1 MATGKRRRNSIT
13 RLIEDV
19 VDDAKDLVDD
29 VVDRAKDVEKDGRKA
44 VRRAVKDDDDRAD
57 KSAREMDDLKSAL
70 DDLTAKV
77 EPPGGHAGRTAA
89 SPTRSRVAE
98 PVRLIKRYANRKL
111 YDTGSGELTSM
122 RRIEELVR
130 DGVDIR
136 VVDHDTGED
145 MTSEVLVG
153 ILGNSIGDGTIEGD
167 KSCC

>member
-44 VRRAVKDDDDRAD
+44 VRRAVNENGDRTD

-77 EPPGGHAGRTAA
+77 NRLAAMQADGRK
-89 SPTRSRVAE
+89 PN
-98 PVRLIKRYANRKL
+98 P
-111 YDTGSGELTSM
+111 
-122 RRIEELVR
+122 
-130 DGVDIR
+130 
-136 VVDHDTGED
+136 
-145 MTSEVLVG
+145 
-153 ILGNSIGDGTIEGD
+153 
-167 KSCC
+167 